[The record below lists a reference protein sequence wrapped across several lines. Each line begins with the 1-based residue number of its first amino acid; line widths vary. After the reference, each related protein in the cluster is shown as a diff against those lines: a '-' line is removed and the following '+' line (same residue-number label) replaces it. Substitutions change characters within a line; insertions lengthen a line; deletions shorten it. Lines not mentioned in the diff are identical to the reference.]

1 MAQVPWEK
9 LTQKPVS
16 ETTAGEILSRCLCQ
30 LRRCSLY
37 SASDGT
43 GIDGAW
49 IEQSEVV
56 RQLHSVRA
64 AVKQS
69 QRLFSSRKTTA
80 SGLRHDGRDRSD
92 EANRHPDDLR
102 RSVFHVIRA
111 KGMIQLL
118 PRHLGNVKLG
128 IQLYLLNF
136 LLKYLPEF
144 NGVWLAV
151 DGIRVLQPKS
161 RLGGVLSPL
170 GYMIP
175 DADTG
180 GGVMLFEV
188 ELDCLVFKPKT
199 NAMLIGRM
207 QTVRPSHVR
216 LLWLGLFSAV
226 IPRGRLSP
234 SYDIDKEQR
243 KLQHKKGGADIEEG
257 DLVCFQLTSYTQGS
271 RAELLSLEGSL
282 ESGYAGL
289 VPEEKKSGSGE
300 SKREKKREERACEKK
315 ASETQQVAQK
325 SGENREKDRSA
336 KKKRRRQEADDG
348 RESDSGA
355 SRDSEER
362 AQESRKAPSKS
373 EKGDVVEREKKKAK
387 RGNAADREATDCD
400 PSRVS
405 TKSQRASKL
414 EEEETSGKER
424 ARTGESAANE
434 DSRFHSHKKKSVDES
449 KKKTVESRGE
459 DGSEEESRG
468 SHENHRKKRRK

>member
-16 ETTAGEILSRCLCQ
+16 EATAGEILSRCLCQ

-56 RQLHSVRA
+56 RQLRSVRA
-64 AVKQS
+64 AVKRS
-69 QRLFSSRKTTA
+69 QRLFSSRKTPA
-80 SGLRHDGRDRSD
+80 SGLRDGGRDRSD
-92 EANRHPDDLR
+92 EATRPPDDLR

-151 DGIRVLQPKS
+151 DAIRVLQPKS

-226 IPRGRLSP
+226 IPRSRLSP

-289 VPEEKKSGSGE
+289 VPDEKSGSSE
-300 SKREKKREERACEKK
+300 SKREKKREAKACDEK
-315 ASETQQVAQK
+315 ASETQEAAQK
-325 SGENREKDRSA
+325 SGEDREKNGSA
-336 KKKRRRQEADDG
+336 KKKRRRQEAGDG
-348 RESDSGA
+348 RESDSGS
-355 SRDSEER
+355 SRDSESR
-362 AQESRKAPSKS
+362 AQESRKATSKS
-373 EKGDVVEREKKKAK
+373 EEGAVVEKEKKKAK
-387 RGNAADREATDCD
+387 RGNAADREATDCE
-400 PSRVS
+400 PSRAS
-405 TKSQRASKL
+405 TKSQRASKP
-414 EEEETSGKER
+414 EEEETSGKEK
-424 ARTGESAANE
+424 ARTGERTANE
-434 DSRFHSHKKKSVDES
+434 DSSFHSNKKKSVDEG
-449 KKKTVESRGE
+449 KKKTAESRGE
-459 DGSEEESRG
+459 DDSEEESRG

>member
-9 LTQKPVS
+9 LAQKPVS
-16 ETTAGEILSRCLCQ
+16 EATAGEILSRCLLQ

-37 SASDGT
+37 SSSDGAGT
-43 GIDGAW
+43 DGAW

-56 RQLHSVRA
+56 RQLRSVQASVTR
-64 AVKQS
+64 S
-69 QRLFSSRKTTA
+69 QRLFSSRKTGGG
-80 SGLRHDGRDRSD
+80 SESKLRGDEGRRDRAD
-92 EANRHPDDLR
+92 GAGGHAGDLR
-102 RSVFHVIRA
+102 RSVFHVVRA

-161 RLGGVLSPL
+161 RLGGVLCPL
-170 GYMIP
+170 GYMVP

-199 NAMLIGRM
+199 NAMLIGRL

-226 IPRGRLSP
+226 IPRDRLSP

-257 DLVCFQLTSYTQGS
+257 DRVCFQLTSYTQGS

-289 VPEEKKSGSGE
+289 VTDGKRGAGEGREKKSGEKVRDARE
-300 SKREKKREERACEKK
+300 SRVEPDSKKSEGDGSEKGDAEP
-315 ASETQQVAQK
+315 
-325 SGENREKDRSA
+325 
-336 KKKRRRQEADDG
+336 KKKRRRQEG
-348 RESDSGA
+348 GEERESEAAPRESATESKIARSLPEQADSA
-355 SRDSEER
+355 EDRR
-362 AQESRKAPSKS
+362 T
-373 EKGDVVEREKKKAK
+373 EKKKREEK
-387 RGNAADREATDCD
+387 PDREATAD
-400 PSRVS
+400 PSRG
-405 TKSQRASKL
+405 TEKGLRAAPEKT
-414 EEEETSGKER
+414 EER
-424 ARTGESAANE
+424 HARTG
-434 DSRFHSHKKKSVDES
+434 S
-449 KKKTVESRGE
+449 KMKARLERR
-459 DGSEEESRG
+459 EEESEEDIRDV
-468 SHENHRKKRRK
+468 SLEHRKKRRK